1 MRNKLFVWGHNSP
14 AKNKMSH
21 GVVSVASVHMRVHIF
36 LLRGSIINGE
46 LQNMQ
51 MGFCVFWEVTELN
64 WLKKIVLTGK
74 EREGGLLLLP
84 ENVG

>member
-14 AKNKMSH
+14 TKNKMSH
-21 GVVSVASVHMRVHIF
+21 GVVSVASVHMRVHIS

-51 MGFCVFWEVTELN
+51 MGFLCILGSYGAELV
-64 WLKKIVLTGK
+64 KKIVLTGR

-84 ENVG
+84 ENVA